1 MRQGGALRNE
11 VIDWLD
17 EKQNKINNLIEKQD
31 ARNQSKNWIKNQS
44 NDWENKRIIGKSI
57 KELKSLVGTVVRLTL
72 RFWKTNRWQ
81 IRMNLKVN
89 IYNIYSSY
97 QFQYSG
103 KKLQVR

>member
-1 MRQGGALRNE
+1 MRNE

-31 ARNQSKNWIKNQS
+31 ARNQSKNWRKNQS

-72 RFWKTNRWQ
+72 RFWKQ
-81 IRMNLKVN
+81 IDDKSEW
-89 IYNIYSSY
+89 I
-97 QFQYSG
+97 
-103 KKLQVR
+103 

>member
-1 MRQGGALRNE
+1 MRNE

-57 KELKSLVGTVVRLTL
+57 KELKLLVGTVVRLTL

-89 IYNIYSSY
+89 AYIHSSY
-97 QFQYSG
+97 QFQYFWDKEIAITIKTG
-103 KKLQVR
+103 IG

>member
-31 ARNQSKNWIKNQS
+31 ARNQSKNWRKNQS

-89 IYNIYSSY
+89 IYDIDI
-97 QFQYSG
+97 
-103 KKLQVR
+103 